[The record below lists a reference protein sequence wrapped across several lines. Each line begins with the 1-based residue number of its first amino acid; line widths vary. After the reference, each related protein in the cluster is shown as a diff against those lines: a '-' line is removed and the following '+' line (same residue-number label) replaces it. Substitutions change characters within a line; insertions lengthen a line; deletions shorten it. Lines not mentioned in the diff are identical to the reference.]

1 VGITIKMKNIT
12 KIRKRG
18 VVLLIAILV
27 SGITLAVGIGVY
39 NRVFKELLFASFWKQ
54 TQVAFSAAD
63 AGLECALYWDTHPPT
78 APAQAVCFGGAPFDW
93 STTTPSLPQQMP
105 VSGGCVNV
113 SIVRSAGPI
122 VLTTIESR
130 GYNTCD
136 ITNPRRVERGLGV
149 QY

>member
-1 VGITIKMKNIT
+1 MKNIT

-27 SGITLAVGIGVY
+27 SGVTLAVGIGVY
-39 NRVFKELLFASFWKQ
+39 NRVYKELLFASFWKQ

-63 AGLECALYWDTHPPT
+63 AGLECALYWDLHPP
-78 APAQAVCFGGAPFDW
+78 ASGDVSCFGGALFAW
-93 STTTPSLPQQMP
+93 STSTSPFVLPLNTA

-113 SIVRSAGPI
+113 SIVRSGSPLF
-122 VLTTIESR
+122 LTTIESR